1 MREVGEVAAR
11 IVLDRLAA
19 AQGSD
24 GGASPEKHL
33 LPAELVVRETVGP
46 PGRV

>member
-19 AQGSD
+19 AQEGD
-24 GGASPEKHL
+24 GGAGPEKHL
-33 LPAELVVRETVGP
+33 LPAELVIRETVAP
-46 PGRV
+46 PIRA